1 MFKDLKYREKTLFTI
16 LGISSLIYVVIFSF
30 FFVRFRDESRSNA
43 IKYVDEVASAYSNR
57 ITAELQV
64 DVGISRALAYSF
76 LGYRSIKQSERWRIY
91 KSMLQEVIKKTPDYV
106 SVWASYEYSAFD
118 STYKKS
124 YGRKSFTALRMDGRY
139 EFTDLDK
146 NMDGDIV
153 GSSYHS
159 IKQAKREWIDEPYF
173 YSLTQDGKN
182 EVLLTSICVP
192 ILENGNYI
200 GLAGVDVA
208 LSRYQK
214 LTDMV
219 KPFEGSYA
227 IMLSNKGMTITSG
240 NGSSINVPY
249 ESVNPE
255 ISKRYSITERIGK
268 GEKFSIFGTDATGKE
283 QYMSFSPIYIGSST
297 TPWAL
302 LVVTPMEVVLAK
314 SKSTLQLL
322 VIIGI
327 LGLIVLGFVLSFIA
341 NRLVDNILLF
351 TDFSKSINAGDLSRS
366 ITINREDEIGELA
379 RSLEGMKNSLKSMVE
394 SIREGSD
401 SIVNA
406 SEVLNSSSQQLATDA
421 NRQAAIVEE
430 VASSMEEMVANIHS
444 NSLNAKET
452 ERIVRVAAEGV
463 KKGSEATMQASNSM
477 EQIAARIRVITDIA
491 FQTNLLALNAA
502 VEAAR
507 AGEHGRGF
515 SVVAAEVRKLA
526 ERSRMAADE
535 IVKLISDGV
544 KTSNAAGESLRN
556 IVAEIDRTVSLV
568 KEISV
573 ASVEQAEG
581 SNQINASIQDINA
594 ITQANATSSEEI
606 SSNAEMLADQAEK
619 LRGMIDFFKL

>member
-1 MFKDLKYREKTLFTI
+1 MFKNLKYREKTLYTI
-16 LGISSLIYVVIFSF
+16 LGISSLIYVVIFAF
-30 FFVRFRDESRSNA
+30 FFVRFKDESRSNA

-139 EFTDLDK
+139 DFTDLDK

-153 GSSYHS
+153 GSNYHS

-249 ESVNPE
+249 ETVNPE
-255 ISKRYSITERIGK
+255 IAKRYSIVERIGK
-268 GEKFSIFGTDATGKE
+268 GERFSIFGKDAKGKE

-302 LVVTPMEVVLAK
+302 LVVTPMDVVLAK
-314 SKSTLQLL
+314 SRSTLQLL
-322 VIIGI
+322 IFIGI
-327 LGLIVLGFVLSFIA
+327 LGLIILGFVLSIIA

-379 RSLEGMKNSLKSMVE
+379 RSLEGMKNSLKGMVE

-444 NSLNAKET
+444 NSLNAKEA
-452 ERIVRVAAEGV
+452 EKIVRVAAEGV

-556 IVAEIDRTVSLV
+556 IVAEIDRTVNLV
-568 KEISV
+568 EEISV

-581 SNQINASIQDINA
+581 SNQINSSIQDINA

>member
-1 MFKDLKYREKTLFTI
+1 
-16 LGISSLIYVVIFSF
+16 
-30 FFVRFRDESRSNA
+30 
-43 IKYVDEVASAYSNR
+43 
-57 ITAELQV
+57 
-64 DVGISRALAYSF
+64 
-76 LGYRSIKQSERWRIY
+76 
-91 KSMLQEVIKKTPDYV
+91 
-106 SVWASYEYSAFD
+106 
-118 STYKKS
+118 
-124 YGRKSFTALRMDGRY
+124 
-139 EFTDLDK
+139 
-146 NMDGDIV
+146 
-153 GSSYHS
+153 
-159 IKQAKREWIDEPYF
+159 
-173 YSLTQDGKN
+173 
-182 EVLLTSICVP
+182 
-192 ILENGNYI
+192 
-200 GLAGVDVA
+200 
-208 LSRYQK
+208 
-214 LTDMV
+214 
-219 KPFEGSYA
+219 
-227 IMLSNKGMTITSG
+227 
-240 NGSSINVPY
+240 
-249 ESVNPE
+249 
-255 ISKRYSITERIGK
+255 
-268 GEKFSIFGTDATGKE
+268 
-283 QYMSFSPIYIGSST
+283 
-297 TPWAL
+297 
-302 LVVTPMEVVLAK
+302 
-314 SKSTLQLL
+314 
-322 VIIGI
+322 
-327 LGLIVLGFVLSFIA
+327 
-341 NRLVDNILLF
+341 
-351 TDFSKSINAGDLSRS
+351 
-366 ITINREDEIGELA
+366 
-379 RSLEGMKNSLKSMVE
+379 MVE

-581 SNQINASIQDINA
+581 SNQINASIR
-594 ITQANATSSEEI
+594 I
-606 SSNAEMLADQAEK
+606 STPSPGQ
-619 LRGMIDFFKL
+619 RHIV